1 MDQTAEIRFTDQNGL
16 GAIHHAILKRHNQL
30 VKTLLKYEEGLITME
45 LEDNSK
51 NTSLHLIAQTGNTA
65 LLKLVSDLQTDFCA
79 QNYKGETPLHIA
91 V

>member
-1 MDQTAEIRFTDQNGL
+1 M
-16 GAIHHAILKRHNQL
+16 
-30 VKTLLKYEEGLITME
+30 ME

-65 LLKLVSDLQTDFCA
+65 LLKLVSDLQADFCA

>member
-1 MDQTAEIRFTDQNGL
+1 
-16 GAIHHAILKRHNQL
+16 
-30 VKTLLKYEEGLITME
+30 ME

-91 V
+91 VQNNDLNMARLIIQVGGSD